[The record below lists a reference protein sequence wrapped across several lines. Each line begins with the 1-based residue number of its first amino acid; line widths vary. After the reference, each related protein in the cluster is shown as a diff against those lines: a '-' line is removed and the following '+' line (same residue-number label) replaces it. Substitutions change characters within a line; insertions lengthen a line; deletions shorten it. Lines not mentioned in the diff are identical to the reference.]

1 MVEQVNNLLLNLL
14 ISGRGVFL
22 PSVGSLYTRFGG
34 ARLLS
39 GRKVERGVREVV
51 YTPQER
57 GVSLIDA
64 IAEAGGCNRA
74 EAADIYARWLSH
86 TLAGEVLTVE
96 GVGELRQQCFTPD
109 PALERLFNLLG
120 KAPVTLHRTTHRGR
134 RIAVATGVVLLL
146 AAGSAYLALFGDDL
160 PGGQTIREWVA
171 SAGDAGRPTTVSG
184 ADRAS
189 AGFPDAQSGGRSAD
203 DPLSGETAGTDE
215 RPQLLADSTA
225 AEKSDADAR
234 TDMRVDSPGSAGT
247 TDPAVLSA
255 RSAASGVPADREAS
269 AQPALS
275 AGDAVQ
281 ESGRGAGIAAPSSGE
296 RNVSGTVG
304 GRRDVPLGEP
314 ARMSAGRTYLVLGV
328 YSTADN
334 ARRAARETV
343 AKNPEIVP
351 HIYFFGDKFMVSIG
365 TYDSRDEATE
375 AIRAYGSR
383 FRGLWPYSKK

>member
-109 PALERLFNLLG
+109 PALERLFNPLG

-146 AAGSAYLALFGDDL
+146 AAGSAYAC
-160 PGGQTIREWVA
+160 R
-171 SAGDAGRPTTVSG
+171 RG
-184 ADRAS
+184 ADRR
-189 AGFPDAQSGGRSAD
+189 GG
-203 DPLSGETAGTDE
+203 G
-215 RPQLLADSTA
+215 
-225 AEKSDADAR
+225 
-234 TDMRVDSPGSAGT
+234 
-247 TDPAVLSA
+247 
-255 RSAASGVPADREAS
+255 
-269 AQPALS
+269 
-275 AGDAVQ
+275 
-281 ESGRGAGIAAPSSGE
+281 
-296 RNVSGTVG
+296 
-304 GRRDVPLGEP
+304 
-314 ARMSAGRTYLVLGV
+314 
-328 YSTADN
+328 
-334 ARRAARETV
+334 
-343 AKNPEIVP
+343 
-351 HIYFFGDKFMVSIG
+351 
-365 TYDSRDEATE
+365 
-375 AIRAYGSR
+375 
-383 FRGLWPYSKK
+383 

>member
-64 IAEAGGCNRA
+64 IAEAGGCDRA

-109 PALERLFNLLG
+109 PALERLFNPRG
-120 KAPVTLHRTTHRGR
+120 KTPVTLHRTTHRGR

-160 PGGQTIREWVA
+160 PGRETIREWVA
-171 SAGDAGRPTTVSG
+171 SAGDRFRCGSSVRRFSRRAKRRPVGRRSFVRRDGWDGRTAATSRRFRCRGKIGCRCTDRHAGRFHRFG
-184 ADRAS
+184 RNDRPRRII
-189 AGFPDAQSGGRSAD
+189 G
-203 DPLSGETAGTDE
+203 PL
-215 RPQLLADSTA
+215 R
-225 AEKSDADAR
+225 
-234 TDMRVDSPGSAGT
+234 RV
-247 TDPAVLSA
+247 
-255 RSAASGVPADREAS
+255 RR
-269 AQPALS
+269 
-275 AGDAVQ
+275 
-281 ESGRGAGIAAPSSGE
+281 SGRTRGFGSTCPFRRGCRAG
-296 RNVSGTVG
+296 VG
-304 GRRDVPLGEP
+304 Q
-314 ARMSAGRTYLVLGV
+314 
-328 YSTADN
+328 
-334 ARRAARETV
+334 
-343 AKNPEIVP
+343 
-351 HIYFFGDKFMVSIG
+351 
-365 TYDSRDEATE
+365 
-375 AIRAYGSR
+375 GSR
-383 FRGLWPYSKK
+383 HRCSVVG